1 MVDDTFPKKQKQ
13 RITREQIR
21 SYLLSYN
28 ASGSELDR
36 LDTSV
41 NEQNHHTLR
50 IVAPICAALLLFMT
64 LFAFFARDL
73 GSSWSVYL
81 VFMLMMLLT
90 TLYEWEFIRH
100 FPSLQNAVM
109 YLFLISINLF
119 GIRLGTIDSP
129 DELAVI
135 YIVTILAQSVLIVD
149 RPVRIMGFQM
159 VSIIIFSVFAVLFD
173 HSGILTTD
181 LINTWCIG
189 IFSLGTG
196 NYMISSTVKRIL
208 TEYQLENLGIID
220 KLTGL
225 RNRNCYEQE
234 LGKYSHKA
242 KFSLGCVF
250 MDVNGLHAL
259 NDKEGHEAGDRML
272 QFMAYGFQKAFGEKS
287 SYRIGGDEFVAVTV
301 DIGVDEINDKIHM
314 LRSAFTQRDYHAAIG
329 YSFIG
334 VSRRHTKSVD
344 ILNLIK
350 SAEEKMYLEKEEYYR
365 TKGLDV
371 RSQRDAA
378 MLLKE
383 QTKTLTF
390 LEVDELTGLYTRQA
404 FFYHAQIMLRRNPDI
419 RYSLVMFD
427 IDNLKYM
434 NELYGEVLGNRIL
447 KKIGNH
453 IMTYRS
459 SDTIAGRYSGDV
471 FVILL
476 EPGSRDTEDIIACYK
491 SIAMNDSDIQ
501 KISLKF
507 GIYDDVEHNVTVSVL
522 CDRAQMAL
530 RRNKQYYG
538 TAIARY
544 DKAFRE
550 KIDWENKL
558 KQSMETAVKEN
569 QFQVYYQPKHDA
581 KSGRLIGAEALVR
594 WVHPE
599 LGFISPGD
607 FIPLFERNGFIT
619 EADYYVW
626 KNVCCDLRAWMD
638 AGMNVVPVSVNGS
651 KLDFAAKDYVERLH
665 KPVDAYHVPK
675 QYLHIEVTESLV
687 SENIDE
693 LEKLLEKL
701 RTEGFQI
708 EMDDFGKGYS
718 SLNTLGT
725 LPLDV
730 VKLDMSF
737 ISQIGNERKLRIL
750 AAVISLA
757 KNLKLH
763 TVAEGVETE
772 EQLKVLKELGCDAIQ
787 GYYFSKPLP
796 KEQFTEYLNTHT
808 K

>member
-1 MVDDTFPKKQKQ
+1 MSGSTSPKKKKTTNTQLK
-13 RITREQIR
+13 
-21 SYLLSYN
+21 SFLFSYN
-28 ASGSELDR
+28 TSGSELAKLEADIK
-36 LDTSV
+36 
-41 NEQNHHTLR
+41 EQNNHTLK
-50 IVAPICAALLLFMT
+50 VVSPISAVLFLLMT
-64 LFAFFARDL
+64 LLAFFL
-73 GSSWSVYL
+73 KSWGEEWVPYL
-81 VFMLMMLLT
+81 VAMVEMLLIAV
-90 TLYEWEFIRH
+90 YEWVFIQI
-100 FPSLQNAVM
+100 FPKIQTVVM
-109 YLFLISINLF
+109 YLFLTSINLF
-119 GIRLGTIDSP
+119 AIWLGTYGSP
-129 DELAVI
+129 GELAVI
-135 YIVTILAQSVLIVD
+135 YLVMLLGQSILLID
-149 RPVRIMGFQM
+149 IPVRIMGFQLASM
-159 VSIIIFSVFAVLFD
+159 ILFSVCAVIFKKD
-173 HSGILTTD
+173 TILITD
-181 LINTWCIG
+181 LIDTWCIG
-189 IFSLGTG
+189 ILSLGTG

-208 TEYQLENLGIID
+208 TEYKLENLGIID
-220 KLTGL
+220 QLTGL

-234 LGKYSHKA
+234 LGKYPHKA

-259 NDKEGHEAGDRML
+259 NDKEGHDAGDRML

-301 DIGVDEINDKIHM
+301 DMGVDEINEKIHM

-329 YSFIG
+329 YSFTG
-334 VSRRHTKSVD
+334 VSRSHAESVD

-365 TKGLDV
+365 TTGLDV
-371 RSQRDAA
+371 RSQRDAV

-383 QTKTLTF
+383 QTRTLAF
-390 LEVDELTGLYTRQA
+390 IEADDLTGLYTKQA
-404 FFYHAQIMLRRNPDI
+404 FFHHAQILLRRNPDI
-419 RYSLVMFD
+419 RYSLIMFD
-427 IDNLKYM
+427 IDNFKYV
-434 NELYGEVLGNRIL
+434 NERYGEMTGDRIL
-447 KKIGNH
+447 RKIGNQ
-453 IMTYRS
+453 IKTGKKP
-459 SDTIAGRYSGDV
+459 DTLAGRYSGDN
-471 FVILL
+471 FVILV
-476 EPGSRDTEDIIACYK
+476 EQGKQNTEDMISYYSSVVMKAL
-491 SIAMNDSDIQ
+491 DIQ
-501 KISLKF
+501 KVALKF
-507 GIYDDVEHNVTVSVL
+507 GIYDDVEHNVPVSVL
-522 CDRAQMAL
+522 CDRVKMAL

-558 KQSMETAVKEN
+558 EQFMEAAVKEN

-626 KNVCCDLRAWMD
+626 ENVCRDLRAWMD

-701 RTEGFQI
+701 RAEGFQI

-725 LPLDV
+725 LSLDV

-750 AAVISLA
+750 AAMISLA